1 MQNNTRKTNQPKFNI
16 DHSQDKY
23 ASRYDRILNILFF
36 SKEIS
41 TDLYKHLNMSHE
53 NFRKAI
59 SIMKKKGLVTRISR
73 DGAIGYILTS
83 KGRDMTYLGDY
94 MKYRDCVLEDNRQY
108 DIKRRNRKRQ
118 FAYLY
123 ALFDRV
129 GIPYET
135 FAKPPITEVSYL
147 DDKVYFY
154 TASDL
159 KRMLGFKS
167 TVFKGSRLMGFLIGK
182 GQIVTV
188 YRTNYEMKVFGK
200 HETIV
205 PLLLQQRFAA
215 PVHSAVMICD
225 DEKAVINITKQIIK
239 NRENDYKKGVNTAQY
254 KSFYVFPSDDSFFSR
269 FEDLYTD
276 YSDILDILIDYNEIE
291 TSDRDSKGRYRYTV
305 GDGFLQ
311 DRPVW
316 ICLGNV
322 NVVTFKYYIN
332 DAERYD
338 MRSFLVCRERDL
350 SAMKEITETM
360 NLKLNLIKYR
370 V

>member
-1 MQNNTRKTNQPKFNI
+1 MQKNTQNTNQPKFNI
-16 DHSQDKY
+16 DLSQDKY
-23 ASRYDRILNILFF
+23 ASRYDRILNILFC
-36 SKEIS
+36 SKEIP

-94 MKYRDCVLEDNRQY
+94 MKYRDCVVEDNRQY

-135 FAKPPITEVSYL
+135 FAKPPITEATIL

-154 TASDL
+154 TALDL

-188 YRTNYEMKVFGK
+188 YRTNYEMKIFGQ
-200 HETIV
+200 HEAIV
-205 PLLLQQRFAA
+205 PEILKQCFSA
-215 PVHSAVMICD
+215 PVNNAIVICN
-225 DEKAVINITKQIIK
+225 DEQAVINISKQVIE
-239 NRENDYKKGVNTAQY
+239 NHGNDYKKGINTAQY
-254 KSFYVFPSDDSFFSR
+254 RWFYIFPSDDSAYSH
-269 FEDLYTD
+269 FEDLYKD
-276 YSDILDILIDYNEIE
+276 YSETVERLIEQNDIE
-291 TSDRDSKGRYRYTV
+291 TSEIDSKGRYRYIV
-305 GDGFLQ
+305 GTGFYQ
-311 DRPVW
+311 DKPVW
-316 ICLGNV
+316 LCPGNV
-322 NVVTFKYYIN
+322 NVYKLKFFIY
-332 DAERYD
+332 DAEHDRKTHYI
-338 MRSFLVCRERDL
+338 FCKERDL
-350 SAMKEITETM
+350 NATKEIAETM
-360 NLKLNLIKYR
+360 NLR
-370 V
+370 VGRIIIA